1 MKQAVIDI
9 GSNSLRLMTA
19 EKINGAYRCAPKE
32 LCTTRLGTGVRETGR
47 LDPYCRDKS
56 LQVLKEWKGRLGAC
70 SVIAFAT
77 SAVREALDGRDF
89 VERVRELTGWQVQV
103 LSGEEEARYGYIG
116 AVGNTGAGLMVD
128 IGGGS
133 TEAAAGWDGAITW
146 SCSYPLG
153 AVRMALSE
161 PILPER
167 LGVLKQECLDI
178 LAENTIPEMGNVRAV
193 GVGGTITSAASIL
206 LGLRE
211 YDTEKINGYE
221 LTKERIAA
229 LAKRLAAM
237 PEKERRTVAGLQPE
251 RSPIIVSGL
260 LILESVM
267 ERFGLDSIC
276 VSEQDGMEGILLA
289 GTFLSAPD

>member
-1 MKQAVIDI
+1 
-9 GSNSLRLMTA
+9 
-19 EKINGAYRCAPKE
+19 
-32 LCTTRLGTGVRETGR
+32 
-47 LDPYCRDKS
+47 
-56 LQVLKEWKGRLGAC
+56 
-70 SVIAFAT
+70 
-77 SAVREALDGRDF
+77 
-89 VERVRELTGWQVQV
+89 
-103 LSGEEEARYGYIG
+103 
-116 AVGNTGAGLMVD
+116 
-128 IGGGS
+128 
-133 TEAAAGWDGAITW
+133 
-146 SCSYPLG
+146 
-153 AVRMALSE
+153 MALSE